1 MARAGETITAHRQMP
16 HIDLLDAL
24 PTIEIAQA
32 SDLKISHS
40 NVRVWVSRCG
50 LPDGEPYERTVYI
63 ETIDFGTYTWAVRG
77 HYDGQNPPEQ
87 IMGISCEWVITTGVM
102 RTNID
107 LVWSLS

>member
-1 MARAGETITAHRQMP
+1 MMARAGETITAHRQMP

-50 LPDGEPYERTVYI
+50 LPDGEPYERTVYL
-63 ETIDFGTYTWAVRG
+63 ETLISGMWFVFG

-87 IMGISCEWVITTGVM
+87 IMGCSCEWVITTGVM

>member
-1 MARAGETITAHRQMP
+1 MMARAGETITAHRQMP

-50 LPDGEPYERTVYI
+50 LPDGEPYEHTVYI
-63 ETIDFGTYTWAVRG
+63 ETIFLGRWVLRG

-87 IMGISCEWVITTGVM
+87 IMGISCEWVITTGAA

>member
-1 MARAGETITAHRQMP
+1 MMARAGETITAHRQMP

-24 PTIEIAQA
+24 PTIETAHA

-63 ETIDFGTYTWAVRG
+63 ETIFLSRWVLRG

-87 IMGISCEWVITTGVM
+87 IMGISCEWAVTTGAM